1 LDGGSDDQSVRESV
15 SQLVSQSV
23 SYTLQSSSTWW
34 YFILNSKNIICELT
48 LPLTTAINPCSI
60 MVSDVNSSECTIE
73 PTIMKL
79 VVYAF

>member
-1 LDGGSDDQSVRESV
+1 
-15 SQLVSQSV
+15 
-23 SYTLQSSSTWW
+23 
-34 YFILNSKNIICELT
+34 
-48 LPLTTAINPCSI
+48 